1 MSMFL
6 MLAFHYP
13 IFNSLLNEIIS
24 LAGKSVIGCYP
35 QHQPSHRCSCI
46 QLFHVIDISSRI
58 DMPSPCPDTAINL
71 NRYHQKRKGIVKAPS
86 ASRMK
91 LILFLYLN
99 AFEISLKQLQ
109 KEIRR
114 FACNL
119 TCNLTCNLLSH
130 YAKSIMISTITA
142 IIGAETANNC
152 QSMVHRP
159 RL

>member
-13 IFNSLLNEIIS
+13 IFNSLLNQIIS

-58 DMPSPCPDTAINL
+58 DMPSPCPDTAIYL

-109 KEIRR
+109 KKIRR
-114 FACNL
+114 FA
-119 TCNLTCNLLSH
+119 CNLLSH